1 MKAILLACVLLG
13 LTGQSYASS
22 GDDFDIETV
31 NNQERTIYLNT
42 SSTSTYL
49 VLAGA
54 VLMVGV
60 LALLA
65 FSSFGAS
72 SSSSYYNR
80 NDYENYDP
88 YADAQYGQQYA
99 QSQYR
104 SAQNGFLDGLNIL
117 SLLSMAQ
124 DAYEN
129 FDYNDLD
136 CQKRLVCE
144 VMKEPEYYGSVATKF
159 ATGFEYAKYLE
170 LMNMPDDIR
179 ELLDEYLDANSRAK
193 DQKTCQDFFTCPYS
207 IKDSMKRNV
216 AVSNNL

>member
-1 MKAILLACVLLG
+1 LAAACVLLFS
-13 LTGQSYASS
+13 LASAQADS
-22 GDDFDIETV
+22 FDTTELDSSADPRLFIA
-31 NNQERTIYLNT
+31 NFT
-42 SSTSTYL
+42 SSLIQVNATI
-49 VLAGA
+49 LAYALIA
-54 VLMVGV
+54 VALIGV
-60 LALLA
+60 LLVVASFALTSA
-65 FSSFGAS
+65 AEE
-72 SSSSYYNR
+72 SYGN
-80 NDYENYDP
+80 
-88 YADAQYGQQYA
+88 YGQY
-99 QSQYR
+99 SQYSQYSR